1 MPGVDVTG
9 VVKGPYPADDLAA
22 WGRSQLEIARSIIDN
37 PGGGLLFATQAVGQV
52 KAALQEH
59 DEGRFAEVIEALDR
73 AEDRGIRREF
83 DAARKLLDEAL
94 EKLS

>member
-1 MPGVDVTG
+1 MGVDVSRP
-9 VVKGPYPADDLAA
+9 KGPYPAADLKA
-22 WGRSQLEIARSIIDN
+22 WARSQITIARDIIDN

-59 DEGRFAEVIEALDR
+59 DEARFADAVEALDR

-83 DAARKLLDEAL
+83 EAARKLLDEAL
-94 EKLS
+94 SKLS

>member
-1 MPGVDVTG
+1 MRGVDVRG
-9 VVKGPYPADDLAA
+9 EAKGPYPAKDLAA

-94 EKLS
+94 AKLS

>member
-1 MPGVDVTG
+1 MGVDVTG
-9 VVKGPYPADDLAA
+9 VKGPYPAQDLVA
-22 WGRSQLEIARSIIDN
+22 WGRSQLEIARSILDN
-37 PGGGLLFATQAVGQV
+37 PGGGLLFATQAIGQV

-59 DEGRFAEVIEALDR
+59 DEGRFAEVVEKLDR

-94 EKLS
+94 AKLS